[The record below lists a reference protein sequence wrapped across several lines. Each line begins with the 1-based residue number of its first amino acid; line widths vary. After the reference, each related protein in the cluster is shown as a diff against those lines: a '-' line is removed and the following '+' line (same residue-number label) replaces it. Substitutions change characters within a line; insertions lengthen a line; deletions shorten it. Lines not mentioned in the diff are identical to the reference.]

1 MTKTDV
7 KRRKKCWLPRRS
19 TLTISLQRRHVSKS
33 WIGRSHSPSTTSH
46 GTRSNSASFLQ
57 RNVTRCTRVRFVMR
71 KHSTRKSSVGK
82 TSIKSSSQNSSMSL
96 NAFSSELPHYQ
107 IKLKLLR
114 MHCLWK
120 LIKMWSTGLSS
131 AMKVKLKI
139 SASAR
144 ASTSLRLGALSCVR
158 VRMTASM
165 GVGSIPSVLQTSFG
179 CPRSKS
185 TNLTSGTARIVSNAV
200 ANKTKTKS
208 PQSPSHLRP
217 PKWKRIILLRTRK

>member
-7 KRRKKCWLPRRS
+7 KRQKKCLLPRRS
-19 TLTISLQRRHVSKS
+19 TLTTSLPHRHVSKS
-33 WIGRSHSPSTTSH
+33 WIGRSHSLSTTSH

-120 LIKMWSTGLSS
+120 LIKMWSTVWSS
-131 AMKVKLKI
+131 LMKVKLKI

-158 VRMTASM
+158 VRMIASM
-165 GVGSIPSVLQTSFG
+165 GVGSIPSVLQTSSG

-185 TNLTSGTARIVSNAV
+185 TN
-200 ANKTKTKS
+200 
-208 PQSPSHLRP
+208 
-217 PKWKRIILLRTRK
+217 